1 MLLEEIKNGENKEI
15 EYKRELPKHSEKYM
29 KSVVAFANSYGGKLI
44 IGVDDK
50 TREIVGVDEEKA
62 FMLMDS
68 IANAISDSCVPAIIP
83 DITLQTIEDKKVIVV
98 EVLASPQRPYYIKS
112 LGKEDGVYIRVAGTT
127 RPADETRLKELMFE
141 GANKSFDQAICL
153 GFEITDKDVTDL
165 CDNLYNIAVNNCYT
179 EEAKREIK
187 KPTKNNLIS
196 WGIIVEKDGKVY
208 PTNSF
213 ALLTGNEIIP
223 TKIQCGVFKG
233 KNRAI
238 FVDRREFTG
247 SIQNQIEEAYR
258 YVLSKINLGAEIE
271 GLYRQDMYEMPIG
284 SIREII
290 ANAVTH
296 RSYLEPGNVQVA
308 LYDNRL
314 EVTSPGMLLNGVTI
328 EKIKEGY
335 SKVRN
340 RAIAN
345 AFSYMKIIEEW
356 GSGIPRMFDEFSRYG
371 LEEPELV
378 DMDGDFR
385 VNFYRKKYSDKDGTD
400 FGTNNGTNN
409 GTDTKLAKALKESG
423 SSKKAVRIL
432 GIINLMKK
440 DERINVS
447 EMVTALSSSE
457 RTIKRDIEF
466 LKETGIVKREGNR
479 KSGKWIVEE

>member
-15 EYKRELPKHSEKYM
+15 EYKRELPKHSDKYM
-29 KSVVAFANSYGGKLI
+29 KSVVAFANSYGGKII
-44 IGVDDK
+44 IGVEDK
-50 TREIVGVDEEKA
+50 TRKILGVDEEKA
-62 FMLMDS
+62 FEMMDS
-68 IANAISDSCVPAIIP
+68 IANAISDSCEPAIIP
-83 DITLQTIEDKKVIVV
+83 DITLQTVENKKLIVV
-98 EVLASPQRPYYIKS
+98 EITASTQRPYYIKS
-112 LGKEDGVYIRVAGTT
+112 LGREDGVYVRVAGTT

-141 GANKSFDQAICL
+141 GANKSYDQALCR
-153 GFEITDKDVTDL
+153 GFDITDKDITDL
-165 CDNLYNIAVNNCYT
+165 CENLYKTAIDNCYS

-187 KPTKNNLIS
+187 KPTKNNLVS
-196 WGIIVEKDGKVY
+196 WGIIIEKDGKSY

-223 TKIQCGVFKG
+223 TKVQCGVFKG
-233 KNRAI
+233 ENRAI

-247 SIQNQIEEAYR
+247 PIQNQIEEAYR

-271 GLYRQDMYEMPIG
+271 GLYRQDMYEMPMG

-296 RSYLEPGNVQVA
+296 RSYLESGNVQVA
-308 LYDNRL
+308 LFDNRL

-328 EKIKEGY
+328 DKMKDGY

-340 RAIAN
+340 RAIAH

-356 GSGIPRMFDEFSRYG
+356 GSGIPRMFDEFSKYG

-385 VNFYRKKYSDKDGTD
+385 VNFYRKKSSSKNGTD
-400 FGTNNGTNN
+400 FGTDFGTDN
-409 GTDTKLAKALKESG
+409 GTDTKLATALKKSG

-440 DERINVS
+440 DETINVA
-447 EMVTALSSSE
+447 EIVTALESSE

-466 LKETGIVKREGNR
+466 LKEAGIVKREGNT

>member
-15 EYKRELPKHSEKYM
+15 EYKRELPKHSDKYM
-29 KSVVAFANSYGGKLI
+29 KSVIAFANSYGGKI
-44 IGVDDK
+44 IFGVEDK
-50 TREIVGVDEEKA
+50 TREIVGVEEEKA
-62 FMLMDS
+62 FQIMDS
-68 IANAISDSCVPAIIP
+68 IANAISDSCEPAIIP
-83 DITLQTIEDKKVIVV
+83 DITLQTVENKKLIVV
-98 EVLASPQRPYYIKS
+98 EIAASTQRPYYIKA
-112 LGKEDGVYIRVAGTT
+112 LGRENGVYIRVSGTT
-127 RPADETRLKELMFE
+127 RHADETRLKELMFE
-141 GANKSFDQAICL
+141 GANKSYDQAICL
-153 GFEITDKDVTDL
+153 GFEITDKDIVDL
-165 CDNLYNIAVNNCYT
+165 CDSLYETAVNNCYS
-179 EEAKREIK
+179 EETKQEIK
-187 KPTKNNLIS
+187 KPTRNNLLS
-196 WGIIVEKDGKVY
+196 WGIIAEKDGKTY

-233 KNRAI
+233 DNRAI

-247 SIQNQIEEAYR
+247 PIQNQIEEAYK

-271 GLYRQDMYEMPIG
+271 GLYRQDMYELPIG

-345 AFSYMKIIEEW
+345 AFSYMRIIEEW
-356 GSGIPRMFDEFSRYG
+356 GSGIPRMFDEFSKYG
-371 LEEPELV
+371 LAEPELV

-385 VNFYRKKYSDKDGTD
+385 VNFYRSSVTPRVTEKVTEKFTEREMSVIRLIKNNPRITTTAMSMELGKSRKTISAIIKSLKD
-400 FGTNNGTNN
+400 
-409 GTDTKLAKALKESG
+409 
-423 SSKKAVRIL
+423 R
-432 GIINLMKK
+432 
-440 DERINVS
+440 NV
-447 EMVTALSSSE
+447 
-457 RTIKRDIEF
+457 IE
-466 LKETGIVKREGNR
+466 REGSDRNGIWVI
-479 KSGKWIVEE
+479 K

>member
-15 EYKRELPKHSEKYM
+15 EYKRELPKHSDKYM
-29 KSVVAFANSYGGKLI
+29 KSVIAFANSYGGKI
-44 IGVDDK
+44 IFGVEDK
-50 TREIVGVDEEKA
+50 TREIVGVEEEKA
-62 FMLMDS
+62 FQIMDS
-68 IANAISDSCVPAIIP
+68 IANAISDSCEPAIIP
-83 DITLQTIEDKKVIVV
+83 DITLQTVENKKLIVV
-98 EVLASPQRPYYIKS
+98 EIAASTQRPYYIKA
-112 LGKEDGVYIRVAGTT
+112 LGRENGVYIRVSGTT
-127 RPADETRLKELMFE
+127 RHADETRLKELMFE
-141 GANKSFDQAICL
+141 GANKSYDQAICL
-153 GFEITDKDVTDL
+153 GFEITDKDIVDL
-165 CDNLYNIAVNNCYT
+165 CDSLYETAVNNCYS
-179 EEAKREIK
+179 EETKQEIK
-187 KPTKNNLIS
+187 KPTRNNLLS
-196 WGIIVEKDGKVY
+196 WGIIAEKDGKTY

-233 KNRAI
+233 DNRAI

-247 SIQNQIEEAYR
+247 PIQNQIEEAYK

-271 GLYRQDMYEMPIG
+271 GLYRQDMYELPIG

-345 AFSYMKIIEEW
+345 AFSYMRIIEEW
-356 GSGIPRMFDEFSRYG
+356 GSGIPRMFDEFSKYG
-371 LEEPELV
+371 LAEPELV

-385 VNFYRKKYSDKDGTD
+385 VNFYRSSVTQRVTEKVTEKFTEREMSVIRLIKNNPRITTTAMSMELGKSRKTISAIIKSLKD
-400 FGTNNGTNN
+400 
-409 GTDTKLAKALKESG
+409 
-423 SSKKAVRIL
+423 R
-432 GIINLMKK
+432 
-440 DERINVS
+440 NV
-447 EMVTALSSSE
+447 
-457 RTIKRDIEF
+457 IE
-466 LKETGIVKREGNR
+466 REGSDRN
-479 KSGKWIVEE
+479 GIWIIK

>member
-15 EYKRELPKHSEKYM
+15 EYKRELPEHSDKYM
-29 KSVVAFANSYGGKLI
+29 KSIVAFANSYGGKLI
-44 IGVDDK
+44 IGVEDD
-50 TREIVGVDEEKA
+50 TREIIGVDEEKA
-62 FMLMDS
+62 FQIMDS
-68 IANAISDSCVPAIIP
+68 IANAISDSCEPAIIP
-83 DITLQTIEDKKVIVV
+83 DITLQTVEDKKLIVV
-98 EVLASPQRPYYIKS
+98 EIAASTQRPYYIKS
-112 LGKEDGVYIRVAGTT
+112 LGKEKGVYIRVAGTT
-127 RPADETRLKELMFE
+127 RRADDTRLKELMFE

-153 GFEITDKDVTDL
+153 GFDITEKDINDL
-165 CDNLYNIAVNNCYT
+165 CDSLYDTAVNNCYS
-179 EEAKREIK
+179 EEAKHEIK
-187 KPTKNNLIS
+187 KPTKNNLLS
-196 WGIIVEKDGKVY
+196 WGIIAEKDGKTY

-233 KNRAI
+233 DNRAI

-247 SIQNQIEEAYR
+247 PIQNQIEEAYR

-271 GLYRQDMYEMPIG
+271 GLYRQDMYEMPMG

-290 ANAVTH
+290 ANAITH

-345 AFSYMKIIEEW
+345 AFSYMRIIEEW

-371 LEEPELV
+371 LAEPELV

-385 VNFYRKKYSDKDGTD
+385 VNFYRGSVTQKVTDKVTD
-400 FGTNNGTNN
+400 
-409 GTDTKLAKALKESG
+409 KLTEREMSVIRLIKSNPKITTTSMSTELGKSRKTISAIIKSLKD
-423 SSKKAVRIL
+423 KN
-432 GIINLMKK
+432 II
-440 DERINVS
+440 E
-447 EMVTALSSSE
+447 
-457 RTIKRDIEF
+457 
-466 LKETGIVKREGNR
+466 REGSDR
-479 KSGKWIVEE
+479 YGTWIIK

>member
-15 EYKRELPKHSEKYM
+15 EYKRELPKHSDKYM
-29 KSVVAFANSYGGKLI
+29 KSVIAFANSYGGKI
-44 IGVDDK
+44 IFGVEDK
-50 TREIVGVDEEKA
+50 TREIVGVEEEKA
-62 FMLMDS
+62 FQIMDS
-68 IANAISDSCVPAIIP
+68 IANAISDSCEPAIIP
-83 DITLQTIEDKKVIVV
+83 DITLQTVENKKLIVV
-98 EVLASPQRPYYIKS
+98 EIAASTQRPYYIKA
-112 LGKEDGVYIRVAGTT
+112 LGRENGVYIRVSGTT
-127 RPADETRLKELMFE
+127 RHADETRLKELMFE
-141 GANKSFDQAICL
+141 GANKSYDQAICL
-153 GFEITDKDVTDL
+153 GFEITDKDIVDL
-165 CDNLYNIAVNNCYT
+165 CDSLYETAVNNCYF
-179 EEAKREIK
+179 EETKQEIK
-187 KPTKNNLIS
+187 KPTRNNLLS
-196 WGIIVEKDGKVY
+196 WGIIAEKDGKTY

-233 KNRAI
+233 DNRAI

-247 SIQNQIEEAYR
+247 PIQNQIEEAYK

-271 GLYRQDMYEMPIG
+271 GLYRQDMYELPIG

-345 AFSYMKIIEEW
+345 AFSYMRIIEEW
-356 GSGIPRMFDEFSRYG
+356 GSGIPRMFDEFSKYG
-371 LEEPELV
+371 LAEPELV

-385 VNFYRKKYSDKDGTD
+385 VNFYRSSVTPRVTEKVTEKFTEREMSVIRLIKNNPRITTTAMSMELGRSRKTISAIIKSLKD
-400 FGTNNGTNN
+400 
-409 GTDTKLAKALKESG
+409 
-423 SSKKAVRIL
+423 R
-432 GIINLMKK
+432 
-440 DERINVS
+440 NV
-447 EMVTALSSSE
+447 
-457 RTIKRDIEF
+457 IE
-466 LKETGIVKREGNR
+466 REGSDRN
-479 KSGKWIVEE
+479 GIWIIK

>member
-15 EYKRELPKHSEKYM
+15 EYKRELPKHSDKYM
-29 KSVVAFANSYGGKLI
+29 KSVIAFANSYGGKI
-44 IGVDDK
+44 IFGVEDK
-50 TREIVGVDEEKA
+50 TREIVGVEEEKA
-62 FMLMDS
+62 FQIMDS
-68 IANAISDSCVPAIIP
+68 IANAISDSCEPAIIP
-83 DITLQTIEDKKVIVV
+83 DITLQTVENKKLIVV
-98 EVLASPQRPYYIKS
+98 EIAASTQRPYYIKAH
-112 LGKEDGVYIRVAGTT
+112 GRENGVYIRVSGTT
-127 RPADETRLKELMFE
+127 RHADETRLKELMFE
-141 GANKSFDQAICL
+141 GANKSYDQAICL
-153 GFEITDKDVTDL
+153 GFEITDKDIVDL
-165 CDNLYNIAVNNCYT
+165 CDSLYETAVNNCYS
-179 EEAKREIK
+179 EETKQEIK
-187 KPTKNNLIS
+187 KPTRNNLLS
-196 WGIIVEKDGKVY
+196 WGIIAEKDGKTY

-233 KNRAI
+233 DNRAI

-247 SIQNQIEEAYR
+247 PIQNQIEEAYK

-271 GLYRQDMYEMPIG
+271 GLYRQDMYELPIG

-345 AFSYMKIIEEW
+345 AFSYMRIIEEW
-356 GSGIPRMFDEFSRYG
+356 GSGIPRMFDEFSKYG
-371 LEEPELV
+371 LAEPELV

-385 VNFYRKKYSDKDGTD
+385 VNFYR
-400 FGTNNGTNN
+400 
-409 GTDTKLAKALKESG
+409 
-423 SSKKAVRIL
+423 SSVTPRVTEKVTEKFTEREMSVIRL
-432 GIINLMKK
+432 IINNPRITTTAMSMELGKSRKTISAIIKSLK
-440 DERINVS
+440 DRNV
-447 EMVTALSSSE
+447 
-457 RTIKRDIEF
+457 IE
-466 LKETGIVKREGNR
+466 REGSDRN
-479 KSGKWIVEE
+479 GVWIIK

>member
-15 EYKRELPKHSEKYM
+15 EYKRELPKHSDKYM
-29 KSVVAFANSYGGKLI
+29 KSVIAFANSYGGKI
-44 IGVDDK
+44 IFGVEDK
-50 TREIVGVDEEKA
+50 TREIVGVEEEKA
-62 FMLMDS
+62 FQIMDS
-68 IANAISDSCVPAIIP
+68 IANAISDSCEPAIIP
-83 DITLQTIEDKKVIVV
+83 DITLQTVENKKLIVV
-98 EVLASPQRPYYIKS
+98 EIAASTQRPYYIKA
-112 LGKEDGVYIRVAGTT
+112 LGRENGVYIRVSGTT
-127 RPADETRLKELMFE
+127 RHADETRLKELMFE
-141 GANKSFDQAICL
+141 GANKSYDQAICL
-153 GFEITDKDVTDL
+153 GFEITDKDIVDL
-165 CDNLYNIAVNNCYT
+165 CDSLYETAVNNCYS
-179 EEAKREIK
+179 EETKQEIK
-187 KPTKNNLIS
+187 KPTRNNLLS
-196 WGIIVEKDGKVY
+196 WGIIAEKDGKTY

-233 KNRAI
+233 DNRAI

-247 SIQNQIEEAYR
+247 PIQNQIEEAYK

-271 GLYRQDMYEMPIG
+271 GLYRQDMYELPIG

-345 AFSYMKIIEEW
+345 AFSYMRIIEEW
-356 GSGIPRMFDEFSRYG
+356 GSGIPRMFDEFSKYG
-371 LEEPELV
+371 LAEPELV

-385 VNFYRKKYSDKDGTD
+385 VNFYRSSVTPRVTEKVTEKFTEREMSVIRLIKNNPRITTTAMSMELGKSRKTISAIIKSLKD
-400 FGTNNGTNN
+400 
-409 GTDTKLAKALKESG
+409 
-423 SSKKAVRIL
+423 R
-432 GIINLMKK
+432 
-440 DERINVS
+440 NV
-447 EMVTALSSSE
+447 
-457 RTIKRDIEF
+457 IE
-466 LKETGIVKREGNR
+466 REGSDRN
-479 KSGKWIVEE
+479 GIWIIK